1 MPQSPVRELRLALT
15 VADYDEAVGFYRGAG
30 RRTGHPGA
38 AVGDPGRTGR
48 PGRGRVIQ
56 RNHSE

>member
-48 PGRGRVIQ
+48 PGRGRVPG
-56 RNHSE
+56 